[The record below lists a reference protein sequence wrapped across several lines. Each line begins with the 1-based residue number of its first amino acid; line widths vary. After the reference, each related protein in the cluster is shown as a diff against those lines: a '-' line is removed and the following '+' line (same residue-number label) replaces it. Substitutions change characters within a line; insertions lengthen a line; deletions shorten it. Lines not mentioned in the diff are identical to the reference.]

1 MQPIS
6 IERLSTMDSRTLEQ
20 VRADFDDSDWQA
32 ERIREFLSD
41 QNNLLI
47 AAKAAERIVGLLV
60 GHRLARLDS
69 QRAQVLLYEIDVLPD
84 FQKRGIAS
92 AMIERLKELAQ
103 ATAACEVWVV
113 TNRSNEAAMRL
124 YRSTGGTA
132 KHDDD
137 VVFEYKL

>member
-6 IERLSTMDSRTLEQ
+6 IERISTMDSRTIEQ

-32 ERIREFLSD
+32 ERIRQFLSD
-41 QNNLLI
+41 QNNILI

-60 GHRLARLDS
+60 AHRLARLDS
-69 QRAQVLLYEIDVLPD
+69 QLAQVLLYEIDVLPD

-103 ATAACEVWVV
+103 EMAACEVWVV
-113 TNRSNEAAMRL
+113 TNKSNEPAMRL

-132 KHDDD
+132 KQDDD

>member
-6 IERLSTMDSRTLEQ
+6 IERISTMDSGTIDQL
-20 VRADFDDSDWQA
+20 RADFDDSDWQA
-32 ERIREFLSD
+32 ERIREFLAD
-41 QNNLLI
+41 QNNILI
-47 AAKAAERIVGLLV
+47 VAKAAQRIVGLIV
-60 GHRLARLDS
+60 AHRLARLDS

-84 FQKRGIAS
+84 FQRTGIGA

-103 ATAACEVWVV
+103 QVSACEVWVV
-113 TNRSNEAAMRL
+113 TNKSNAAAMRL

-132 KHDDD
+132 KQDDD